1 MSRGTA
7 CVLWHTVDSSQHA
20 HSLYVRLMSTGRGRV
35 QLSWSRGALRCSFAL
50 LTFSFKNP
58 RVLIRCCI
66 AAVTDRP
73 AIVLAVGGKRE
84 VRPAC
89 FRWSLG
95 GRGRKSPLETESSGL
110 EEQSEQACKRADRI
124 CKQSRTAEY
133 SQQPYSVLKTVI
145 GFHLTSSIPYGLCAR
160 GNLNLL
166 SKCWI
171 VLPSAMLCV
180 L

>member
-1 MSRGTA
+1 MEGGKKKGKEKGKKKGWGVGKKAVSYGCVFPPDGARTATSSISLTMSRGTA

-95 GRGRKSPLETESSGL
+95 GRGGKSPLETESSGL

-124 CKQSRTAEY
+124 CKQSRTAE
-133 SQQPYSVLKTVI
+133 
-145 GFHLTSSIPYGLCAR
+145 
-160 GNLNLL
+160 
-166 SKCWI
+166 
-171 VLPSAMLCV
+171 
-180 L
+180 